1 VVIRQT
7 LRFQLKIVMLR
18 SLIRRIENLKNID
31 PSTKSFDN
39 FALCKIG
46 LFYTNCLSL
55 FSNECVFTRSTKSN
69 QPSRTKKLLDNIL
82 VHFST
87 FRNGFER
94 VSVCCSG
101 GKRGARQGAVFVV
114 LLRWV
119 FSSCL
124 FGHPLRRNFTPA
136 ITAGG
141 LAGENKN
148 KSKILRLH

>member
-1 VVIRQT
+1 
-7 LRFQLKIVMLR
+7 MLR

-46 LFYTNCLSL
+46 LFIPIVCRCSVTNAFLQDPQKVINRL
-55 FSNECVFTRSTKSN
+55 EK
-69 QPSRTKKLLDNIL
+69 KKLLDNVL
-82 VHFST
+82 VHFSV

-114 LLRWV
+114 LLR
-119 FSSCL
+119 
-124 FGHPLRRNFTPA
+124 
-136 ITAGG
+136 
-141 LAGENKN
+141 
-148 KSKILRLH
+148 